1 MSIVS
6 GAKVTLLGVCVID
19 ILGRPIEELPK
30 GQKSHLLDEIR
41 ATVAGTAGG
50 TSIDLARLGA
60 DVTVVSA
67 IGEDLLGDLMIE
79 SLSRE
84 GVTPRLVRKS
94 GFQTSATIL
103 PIHPDGSRPAWH
115 VPGAYR
121 EFGPDDIPADA
132 IEGRGV
138 VHYGGFTA
146 LPLLDGA
153 PAAEILRRA
162 RAAGAFTTADCLG
175 IKRSDTDQL
184 LEEML
189 PEVDLFLPNRAEA
202 LALTGCADVFDAAR
216 RLRELGA
223 GSVIVTCDEDGCLI
237 SDADGERTQPAYVA
251 PVVDSTG
258 CGDAFS
264 AGVMVA
270 TQSGQSVDEAAS
282 FGMAC
287 ASLILGQLGSVD
299 GIRSLDQVLEWQENA
314 VKAPDVLGRVG

>member
-1 MSIVS
+1 MKIEP

-19 ILGRPIEELPK
+19 ILGRPIEALPS
-30 GQKSHLLDEIR
+30 GQTSHPLDEIR

-67 IGEDLLGDLMIE
+67 IGQDLLGDLMIE
-79 SLSRE
+79 SLGRE
-84 GVTPRLVRKS
+84 GVTPRLTRKS
-94 GFQTSATIL
+94 DLQTSATIL

-121 EFGPDDIPADA
+121 EFGPADVPGDA
-132 IEGRGV
+132 IEGRDV

-175 IKRSDTDQL
+175 IKRTDTDQL
-184 LEEML
+184 LADLL

-202 LALTGCADVFDAAR
+202 LALTGCSDVFDAAR
-216 RLRELGA
+216 RLREIGA
-223 GSVIVTCDEDGCLI
+223 GSVIVTCDADGCVI
-237 SDADGERTQPAYVA
+237 ADSEGERTQPAYLA

-270 TQSGQSVDEAAS
+270 TRSGLGLDDAAS

-287 ASLILGQLGSVD
+287 AALILGQLGSVD
-299 GIRSLDQVLEWQENA
+299 GITSLDQVLEWQEHA
-314 VKAPDVLGRVG
+314 TRAPDNLGAAT